1 MWNEQDAEAL
11 AAGIDELIAR
21 AKEGDT
27 ESIQRL
33 LEMFQP
39 IIQSYLRLALYGSV
53 NDKDPIMVGF
63 VCAYGKSL
71 AEGAINLRDRLA
83 RNDPED
89 ICQEI
94 ILTFL
99 ETVRKS
105 PSNLQYAFRRDCVRK
120 LGALARVSG
129 RPILMSELDCC
140 PQPDSEGCDDQPR
153 GLPKSDGGF
162 QESFELWIL
171 GDTSSP
177 VFESLTERERQMLVD
192 RYVYRLDR
200 GELKRRYGKHVL
212 SECRALAQRIRSLL
226 FPE

>member
-11 AAGIDELIAR
+11 AAGIEELVAR

-39 IIQSYLRLALYGSV
+39 IIQSYVRLALYGSV
-53 NDKDPIMVGF
+53 HDKDPIMVGF
-63 VCAYGKSL
+63 VCAYGKNL

-89 ICQEI
+89 IRQEI
-94 ILTFL
+94 LLTFL

-120 LGALARVSG
+120 LGALARASG
-129 RPILMSELDCC
+129 RPILLSELERY
-140 PQPDSEGCDDQPR
+140 PHPDGEVRSDPPR
-153 GLPKSDGGF
+153 GLPESHGGF

-200 GELKRRYGKHVL
+200 AELKRRYGKRVL
-212 SECRALAQRIRSLL
+212 SECRALVQRIRNLL